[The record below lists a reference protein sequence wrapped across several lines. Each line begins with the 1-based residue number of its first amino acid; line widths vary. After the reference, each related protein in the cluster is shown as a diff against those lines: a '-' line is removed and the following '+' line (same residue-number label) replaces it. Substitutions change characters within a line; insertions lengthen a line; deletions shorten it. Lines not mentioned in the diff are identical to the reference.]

1 MVMVVFL
8 QRWNGDGF
16 ENFSPSPLMVF
27 GGINHW
33 QQWFF
38 NGFFQF
44 WGPMVHDGQILGTN
58 GSRWLQTE
66 IFDKLHENKNVENRN
81 ARYRFISQKNTFYI
95 LHSESLIITLGM
107 KNLNTLVTS
116 DQGKSGAMA
125 QDTQYKIDF

>member
-1 MVMVVFL
+1 MVVFL

-44 WGPMVHDGQILGTN
+44 LGPMVLDGYKLKFATKCPQLKPK
-58 GSRWLQTE
+58 TE
-66 IFDKLHENKNVENRN
+66 IQAEDLFDRK
-81 ARYRFISQKNTFYI
+81 
-95 LHSESLIITLGM
+95 SLIISISVGIVLSTIYF
-107 KNLNTLVTS
+107 V
-116 DQGKSGAMA
+116 
-125 QDTQYKIDF
+125 

>member
-1 MVMVVFL
+1 MKIVTRLAQVVTSWQAASEDFSLSIFEDFLPQRMSRRTRLERWSIFHGDEMVMFFFL

-44 WGPMVHDGQILGTN
+44 LGPMVLDGYKQ
-58 GSRWLQTE
+58 WLQ
-66 IFDKLHENKNVENRN
+66 IARN
-81 ARYRFISQKNTFYI
+81 
-95 LHSESLIITLGM
+95 
-107 KNLNTLVTS
+107 
-116 DQGKSGAMA
+116 
-125 QDTQYKIDF
+125 